1 MPGVQVERATVRTTW
16 TPGAV
21 SARLCLGRRQ
31 TGWESPTSTFHRP
44 APARRAPSIPESERP
59 RRRHRLEPHPRT
71 VSAAWWFVAHQPE
84 LSGVRTAAGLERGG
98 DRSAGPGDGPRAPR
112 RARRVP

>member
-21 SARLCLGRRQ
+21 SARLCLGLRQ
-31 TGWESPTSTFHRP
+31 TGWEPPPPQPTGR
-44 APARRAPSIPESERP
+44 
-59 RRRHRLEPHPRT
+59 HPRT
-71 VSAAWWFVAHQPE
+71 EPPPSRSLSAPAGGIALSRTSRIASAASWFVTHQPE
-84 LSGVRTAAGLERGG
+84 LSGVRTAAGLERGA
-98 DRSAGPGDGPRAPR
+98 DRSAGPDDGPRAPR

>member
-31 TGWESPTSTFHRP
+31 TGWEFPTATPRP
-44 APARRAPSIPESERP
+44 APAYGAPAILESERP
-59 RRRHRLEPHPRT
+59 RRRHRPEPRSRT
-71 VSAAWWFVAHQPE
+71 ASAESWFVAHQPE
-84 LSGVRTAAGLERGG
+84 LSGVRTAPGLERGV